1 MQERLQKFLNRAG
14 IASRRKAEELISAG
28 LVLVNGKKAK
38 LGVKIDPMIDTV
50 KVSGKTVAN
59 LEKFVYIAFNKPLG
73 YVTSRQSQL
82 GKKTVYDFLPKSLKD
97 KVWTVGRLDFNTE
110 GLLLFTNDG
119 ELTQKMTHP
128 SFDHEKEYEVVAHKV
143 PTEIQLSKLRLGIML
158 GDYKTRP
165 CKVLSEN
172 KKVRIT
178 LQEGKYRQVR
188 RMFAV
193 VGLEIL
199 KLKRVRM
206 GDYELPKDLKPG
218 EHKFITKIEIG
229 VG

>member
-1 MQERLQKFLNRAG
+1 LG
-14 IASRRKAEELISAG
+14 CVCSRKGES
-28 LVLVNGKKAK
+28 
-38 LGVKIDPMIDTV
+38 
-50 KVSGKTVAN
+50 
-59 LEKFVYIAFNKPLG
+59 
-73 YVTSRQSQL
+73 
-82 GKKTVYDFLPKSLKD
+82 GKKTVYDFLPRNLKD

-110 GLLLFTNDG
+110 GLLFFSNDG

-128 SFDHEKEYEVVAHKV
+128 SFDHEKEYEVLLHKT

-165 CKVLSEN
+165 CAVTSEN
-172 KKVRIT
+172 SKVWIT

-188 RMFAV
+188 RMFSV

-206 GDYELPKDLKPG
+206 GGYKLPKDLKPG
-218 EHKFITKIEIG
+218 EYKFITKKEIEADL
-229 VG
+229 